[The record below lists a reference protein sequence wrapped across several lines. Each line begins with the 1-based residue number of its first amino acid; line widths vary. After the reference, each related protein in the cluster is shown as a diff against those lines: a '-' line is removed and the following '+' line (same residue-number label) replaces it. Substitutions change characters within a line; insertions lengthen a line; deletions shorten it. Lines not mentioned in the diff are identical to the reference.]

1 MEEGKLTAV
10 QETIERMREQRK
22 RTQERLK
29 DVAEENMLA
38 PTTYGKRD
46 VTVRYM
52 FYRLIAHEVEH
63 TIHIA
68 KTLDSI
74 GVAQGEAQRIL
85 ARLQAAT
92 GELEGMLVGLSDEDL
107 DREPADGEWSARQ
120 VIDHILEGEEF
131 YCRQIEAGIAPK
143 AAS

>member
-1 MEEGKLTAV
+1 MTAV
-10 QETIERMREQRK
+10 QETIERMREQRR

-68 KTLDSI
+68 KTLD
-74 GVAQGEAQRIL
+74 
-85 ARLQAAT
+85 
-92 GELEGMLVGLSDEDL
+92 LSSRD
-107 DREPADGEWSARQ
+107 PAHHSLGGPACHR
-120 VIDHILEGEEF
+120 
-131 YCRQIEAGIAPK
+131 APIHNQF
-143 AAS
+143 

>member
-1 MEEGKLTAV
+1 MTAV

-22 RTQERLK
+22 STQQRLK
-29 DVAEENMLA
+29 DVAEEHMLA
-38 PTTYGKRD
+38 PAAYGKRD

-68 KTLDSI
+68 KTLDAL
-74 GVAQGEAQRIL
+74 GAAQGEAQRIL

-107 DREPADGEWSARQ
+107 DREPAEGEWSVRQ
-120 VIDHILEGEEF
+120 VIDHILEAEEY
-131 YCRQIEAGIAPK
+131 YCRQIEAGVSSV
-143 AAS
+143 AAT

>member
-1 MEEGKLTAV
+1 MTAV

-22 RTQERLK
+22 STQERLK
-29 DVAEENMLA
+29 DMAEEHMLA

-68 KTLDSI
+68 KTLDALSA
-74 GVAQGEAQRIL
+74 AQSEAQRIL

-92 GELEGMLVGLSDEDL
+92 GELESMLVGLSDEDL
-107 DREPADGEWSARQ
+107 DREPAEGEWSVRQ

-131 YCRQIEAGIAPK
+131 YCRQIEAGIAPE
-143 AAS
+143 AAT